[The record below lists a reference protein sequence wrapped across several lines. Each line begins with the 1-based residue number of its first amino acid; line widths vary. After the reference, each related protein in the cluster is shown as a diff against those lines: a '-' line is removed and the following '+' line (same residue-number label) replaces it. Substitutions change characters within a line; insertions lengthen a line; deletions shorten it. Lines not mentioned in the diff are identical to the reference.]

1 MNKETIK
8 KMTIQDRIKKDMVN
22 AMKNKEADKVSFLRF
37 LMGEF
42 TRGDNKVIDDSKSI
56 SILKSTLTKSKEM
69 NNDFEVSILEG
80 YLPSMFSDE
89 EVKTIVETII
99 KDNSFNEMKDM
110 GKVMGELKNH
120 PKSAQI
126 DKKIANKFVRE
137 ILN

>member
-1 MNKETIK
+1 
-8 KMTIQDRIKKDMVN
+8 MTIQERIKKDMVN

-42 TRGDNKVIDDSKSI
+42 TRGDKKNIDDDKSI
-56 SILKSTLTKSKEM
+56 SILKKTLANSQQM

-80 YLPSMFSDE
+80 YLPTMFSDE
-89 EVKTIVETII
+89 EIRTIVETII
-99 KDNSFNEMKDM
+99 KDNSFTSMKDM
-110 GKVMGELKNH
+110 GKVMVELKNH

-126 DKKIANKFVRE
+126 DNKIANRFVRE

>member
-1 MNKETIK
+1 
-8 KMTIQDRIKKDMVN
+8 MTIQERIKKDMVN

-42 TRGDNKVIDDSKSI
+42 TRGDKKNIDDDKSI
-56 SILKSTLTKSKEM
+56 SILKKTLANSQQM
-69 NNDFEVSILEG
+69 NNDFEISILGE
-80 YLPSMFSDE
+80 YLPTMFSDE
-89 EVKTIVETII
+89 EIRTIVETII
-99 KDNSFNEMKDM
+99 KDNSFTSMKDM

-126 DKKIANKFVRE
+126 DNKIANRFVRE